1 MKAPLITMSAI
12 TGKPTEK
19 EIYDYLLSLK
29 EHGIDQAMLYPRS
42 GCEIEYLSE
51 EWFDT
56 VGYFIHAA
64 RSLDMYLWL
73 YDDFNWPSGDAG
85 GRVTAKPEFRL
96 KALCVEGEN
105 AGQIV
110 CKSRHNAG
118 LFGEKY
124 FPDLLSHEAVEYFI
138 RCTHEEYYKR
148 FGEHFGTVIRGIFT
162 DEPSIGYCCGDGCIP
177 YYEGIEDEYYDFCG
191 RKFETGRKSPDSDFY
206 YNAVTVISN
215 RFRTCYLDTLCNWCK
230 AHGIK
235 MTGHL
240 MCDNEPFW
248 AARHHGNT
256 LKNLSRFSLPGMD
269 EIASQFEDRTEMA
282 LFGTIEYAS
291 SENGAMAELFA
302 LGPCDMSYAKRRA
315 MLYLAACHKVDHYFL
330 AISPLDLRGN
340 RLIKDYFNDFSDDS
354 PDFIGM
360 QELAKE
366 AKHAATLA
374 KKDYCP
380 DVYVRYPYEASAKR
394 ITENTDRLA
403 LFSLLNTL
411 TYRQIQWKF
420 IDDEHPTDAPILT
433 LNEDLVWTM
442 NGKAVDLSSLS
453 VAPLVT
459 DTDGSTPDGIFVR
472 RFEDGA
478 FLVLNLFAPAKEYR
492 INGAP
497 IFLDQYDVYDSDA
510 VRCEN
515 RSESF
520 SPVFR
525 IHYKNDTIVRTMHV
539 PPEERAEIVCACD
552 TPVVFALR
560 NDTEATLDGK
570 PIAVSETSD
579 ALPRGMR
586 ELYRMSGKHLLKK
599 GAHTITAKEDLK
611 YLPAVLL
618 LGDFRYE
625 ATDGSVCT
633 LKLSERARDYTCGE
647 ALHTYGGVAFEAEVS
662 VPEGVTG
669 LEVCGTELVTQ
680 VCANGTPLGTCA
692 FAPYAFPVDPS
703 LWNQTICL
711 KIIQLSSLSPI
722 FGNVDFWDKTVPDCG
737 WRGTPSPTHPPFGF
751 TELRW
756 LF

>member
-19 EIYDYLLSLK
+19 EIYGYLLSLK
-29 EHGIDQAMLYPRS
+29 EHGIEQAMLYPRS

-64 RSLDMYLWL
+64 RSLDMHVWL

-85 GRVTAKPEFRL
+85 GRVSDKAEFRL
-96 KALCVEGEN
+96 KALIVEGEN
-105 AGQIV
+105 AGEIV

-124 FPDLLSHEAVEYFI
+124 FPDLLSREAVEYFI

-148 FGEHFGTVIRGIFT
+148 FHESFGTVIRGIFT

-177 YYEGIEDEYYDFCG
+177 YYEGIEADYRNFCARDF
-191 RKFETGRKSPDSDFY
+191 EADRKSPDPDFY
-206 YNAVTVISN
+206 YNAVSVISS
-215 RFRTCYLDTLCNWCK
+215 RFRSCYLDTLSDWCES
-230 AHGIK
+230 HGVK

-248 AARHHGNT
+248 SVRHHGNT
-256 LKNLSRFSLPGMD
+256 LKNLSRIALPGMD

-291 SENGAMAELFA
+291 GENGAMAELFA

-330 AISPLDLRGN
+330 AISPMDLRGN
-340 RLIKDYFNDFSDDS
+340 RRIKDYFNDFSDDS

-360 QELAKE
+360 RELAKE
-366 AKHAATLA
+366 AKYAAALA
-374 KKDYCP
+374 KKDYRP
-380 DVYVRYPYEASAKR
+380 DIYLRYPYEVSAKR
-394 ITENTDRLA
+394 ITERTDRLP
-403 LFSLLNTL
+403 LFSLINTL

-420 IDDEHPTDAPILT
+420 IDDEQPTDAPILA

-442 NGKAVDLSSLS
+442 DGKAVDPSSLS
-453 VAPLVT
+453 VTPLVI
-459 DTDGSTPDGIFVR
+459 DTDGNTPSGIFVR
-472 RFEDGA
+472 RFEDGS

-492 INGAP
+492 INGVP
-497 IFLDQYDVYDSDA
+497 VFLDRYDVYDSAA
-510 VRCEN
+510 VPCKKRYEG
-515 RSESF
+515 F

-525 IHYKNDTIVRTMHV
+525 IRYTNDAIVRTMHI

-552 TPVVFALR
+552 VPVIFAVR
-560 NDTEATLDGK
+560 NDTEATLDGA
-570 PIAVSETSD
+570 PITVGKASD
-579 ALPRGMR
+579 SLPRGMR
-586 ELYRMSGKHLLKK
+586 ELYRVSEAYLLKK
-599 GAHTITAKEDLK
+599 GTHTVTAKEDLK

-633 LKLSERARDYTCGE
+633 LKLSARAQDYACGE
-647 ALHTYGGVAFEAEVS
+647 TLHTYGKIELETEVT
-662 VPEGVTG
+662 VPEGATA
-669 LEVCGTELVTQ
+669 LAICGTELVTQ
-680 VCANGTPLGTCA
+680 VYANGTSLGTCA

-703 LWNQTICL
+703 LWNQRIRLTIVP
-711 KIIQLSSLSPI
+711 LSSLSPI
-722 FGNVDFWDKTVPDCG
+722 FGNVHFWDKTVPDCG